1 MRTFRYYTGEVVI
14 VDDRVIDCKRPARI
28 LDIFQPGPE
37 SAEHYQSP
45 EGAVATS
52 ASRLWTPPDGEFWE
66 DLEFVSRR
74 PWWRFWR

>member
-1 MRTFRYYTGEVVI
+1 MVG
-14 VDDRVIDCKRPARI
+14 DRVIDCGRPARV
-28 LDIFQPGPE
+28 LDVFPPGRQ
-37 SAEHYQSP
+37 SAEHYHCP

-52 ASRLWTPPDGEFWE
+52 ASRLRTPPDGEYWE